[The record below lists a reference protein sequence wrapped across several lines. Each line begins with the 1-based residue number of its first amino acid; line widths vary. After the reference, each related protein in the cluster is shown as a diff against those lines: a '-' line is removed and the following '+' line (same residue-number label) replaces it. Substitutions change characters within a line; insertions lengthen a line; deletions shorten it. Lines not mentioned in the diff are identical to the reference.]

1 MRGACMNQSE
11 MEAILKLYEAHF
23 DPAAY
28 QGAVDHFGSRFQ
40 DVRLGLQ
47 IEETAPRRFCLD
59 SVFANNDER
68 DISDYID
75 VAYLNPMVTPATVD
89 LMRSGRLFRSEPY
102 ISRAEIKRSEFF
114 DVYLRPRNRMDSAI
128 GFNVFTGR
136 GTTAMFTA
144 TIPEALSE
152 DERTDLAASIDRIR
166 PYVQR
171 SFRMVRDLMQRTAV
185 AQTGDI
191 IDRVGTPVA
200 VFDAAHQ
207 LIAQNGK
214 AEAMFRSGG
223 ELSLSGR
230 GTLAAREKKSS
241 DHLYAAAGKVMAG
254 SLPVGPVRIAR
265 PAQVP
270 LILYFVPAGG
280 GRLNPIIEPF
290 KEGFPAYLLYVLDPE
305 DVDPAPMDILTS
317 ALGLTPAEAR
327 LAESL
332 HRGSTVREAAEQ
344 SSTAYATARNQLT
357 AITRKLNLSRQSEL
371 TGLLARIMARVPR

>member
-1 MRGACMNQSE
+1 MTE
-11 MEAILKLYEAHF
+11 PELEAILKLYEAHF
-23 DPAAY
+23 DPSAY
-28 QGAVDHFGSRFQ
+28 GSALTAFGGHFP
-40 DVRLGLQ
+40 DVRFMFQ
-47 IEETAPRRFCLD
+47 VEDMTPHRFSLD
-59 SVFANNDER
+59 SVAVNTDER
-68 DISDYID
+68 AFEEYAE
-75 VAYLNPMVTPATVD
+75 VAHLNPMTSVASLGSSGARLYSTEEYVSREAV
-89 LMRSGRLFRSEPY
+89 RSSD
-102 ISRAEIKRSEFF
+102 FF
-114 DVYLRPRNRMDSAI
+114 DLFLRPRDRMDSALF
-128 GFNVFTGR
+128 FNIFKDRTCFS
-136 GTTAMFTA
+136 AFTA
-144 TIPEALSE
+144 TVPDRLSE
-152 DERTDLAASIDRIR
+152 ADRAVLGQSIDRVR

-171 SFRMVRDLMQRTAV
+171 SFRMVRELMQRTAV
-185 AQTGDI
+185 AQTDDI

-207 LIAQNGK
+207 LIAQNAK

-223 ELSLSGR
+223 GELSVSKR
-230 GTLAAREKKSS
+230 GTLIAREKRSS
-241 DHLYAAAGKVMAG
+241 DHLYAAAGKVMAD

-280 GRLNPIIEPF
+280 VGRLNPIIEPF
-290 KEGFPAYLLYVLDPE
+290 KEGFPAYLLYVLDPD
-305 DVDPAPMDILTS
+305 DVDPAPLDVLTT